1 MTMTQVEESLFH
13 QFISEQIEKMTQERQ
28 QRHADAKGYVPV
40 VTVSIQPGSGGRMIA
55 EQVAETL
62 GFDFFNREIIHQV
75 AESVKINPEIIEK
88 MEKERLSGVE
98 DLIASFVRDH
108 YLWPGMYL
116 EHLERI
122 VLAIGETGRAVIVGR
137 GANFILDPEKRFSV
151 RIIAPLAVRVQNIV
165 TAYGVSEAEARHRI
179 TNRQERRKAFIKK
192 SFNVDVENPLHYDL
206 ILNTE
211 AVQIDE
217 AVDAICMFLKKKYK
231 LAHS

>member
-1 MTMTQVEESLFH
+1 MTPGKLEESLFN
-13 QFISEQIEKMTQERQ
+13 QFVSEQIEKMSQERL
-28 QRHADAKGYVPV
+28 QRHGDAKSYVPV
-40 VTVSIQPGSGGRMIA
+40 VTVSIQPGSGGRLIA
-55 EQVAETL
+55 EQVAKTL

-88 MEKERLSGVE
+88 IEKERLSGVE

-122 VLAIGETGRAVIVGR
+122 VYAIGETGRAIIVGR
-137 GANFILDPEKRFSV
+137 GANFLLDPEKRFSV

-165 TAYGVSEAEARHRI
+165 TAYGVSEAKARRRI
-179 TNRQERRKAFIKK
+179 KNRQEKREAFIRK
-192 SFNVDVENPLHYDL
+192 SFNADVENPLHYDL

-211 AVQIDE
+211 AVQINE
-217 AVDAICMFLKKKYK
+217 AVDAICIFLSKKYK
-231 LAHS
+231 IS